1 MIGPFSSYRI
11 RFKSDLNE
19 AQFEQ
24 AFRVFLKEN
33 EAKDVLNFDSSTKTY
48 RGIIEPEKRQFYF
61 ESNQVG
67 FGKDSSLVQTS
78 GTYQSEEN
86 PGILIE
92 FKTKPKTAIVAS
104 IFIVFAVLS
113 YRNAPFAFVISL
125 LFYWIA
131 IYFPLHYTGKRM
143 VDYFSSFLRQAEENQ
158 INK

>member
-1 MIGPFSSYRI
+1 MIGPFSSYSI
-11 RFKSDLNE
+11 RLNSNLTE

-24 AFRVFLKEN
+24 AFRAFVNEN
-33 EAKDVLNFDSSTKTY
+33 EAQIAHYSDQSSKKY
-48 RGIIEPEKRQFYF
+48 RGMIEPEKRQFYF

-78 GTYQSEEN
+78 GTYQSTEN
-86 PGILIE
+86 KVILIE
-92 FKTKPKTAIVAS
+92 FKTKPKTAILAS

-125 LFYWIA
+125 LFYWVA
-131 IYFPLHYTGKRM
+131 IYLPLHYTGKRM
-143 VDYFSSFLRQAEENQ
+143 VDDFSSFFRQAEENQ

>member
-1 MIGPFSSYRI
+1 MIGPFSSFRI
-11 RFKSDLNE
+11 SFKSNLNE

-33 EAKDVLNFDSSTKTY
+33 EAKDVLNFDSSSKTY

-67 FGKDSSLVQTS
+67 FGKDSSLVQTI
-78 GTYQSEEN
+78 GTYQSAEN
-86 PGILIE
+86 NGILIE
-92 FKTKPKTAIVAS
+92 FKTKPKTAILAS

-113 YRNAPFAFVISL
+113 YRNIPFAFAISL

-131 IYFPLHYTGKRM
+131 IYLPLHYTGKRM
-143 VDYFSSFLRQAEENQ
+143 VNDFSSYFRPADENQ
-158 INK
+158 IRK